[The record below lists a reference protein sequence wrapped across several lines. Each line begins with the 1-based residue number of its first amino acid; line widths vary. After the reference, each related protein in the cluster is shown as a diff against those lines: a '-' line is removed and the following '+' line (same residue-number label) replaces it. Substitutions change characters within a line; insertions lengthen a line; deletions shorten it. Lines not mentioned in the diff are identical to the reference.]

1 MATLW
6 LGLALWLF
14 MALGEAR
21 LLRQARMAM
30 LAWAA
35 LFSLPTAYRQ
45 SGRMLDTVAEE
56 ILDFAVGVL
65 AGGQCHVLARP
76 YITPSILL
84 SESFLRICTKGRC
97 EILAQAW
104 KLGLIKEILPF
115 KDNLE
120 SNLIDCPVRNF
131 HRHDGC
137 EC

>member
-1 MATLW
+1 MGFRATLKLSRFDHAPSFCWAAGQNKVATLW

-21 LLRQARMAM
+21 LLSQARMAM

-45 SGRMLDTVAEE
+45 SRRMLDSVAEE

-76 YITPSILL
+76 
-84 SESFLRICTKGRC
+84 K
-97 EILAQAW
+97 
-104 KLGLIKEILPF
+104 
-115 KDNLE
+115 
-120 SNLIDCPVRNF
+120 
-131 HRHDGC
+131 
-137 EC
+137 